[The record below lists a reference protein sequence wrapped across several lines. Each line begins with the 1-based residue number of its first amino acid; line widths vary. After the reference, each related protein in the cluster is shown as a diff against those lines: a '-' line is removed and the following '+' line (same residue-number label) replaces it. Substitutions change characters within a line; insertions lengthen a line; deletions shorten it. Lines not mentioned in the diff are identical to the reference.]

1 MKHLLIFSCTKAFC
15 NPVELFGISD
25 QFKEPQIISKF
36 MQSPIPQ
43 AALEWMKA
51 RETDIRLAYNN
62 AGRFWAK

>member
-43 AALEWMKA
+43 AALK
-51 RETDIRLAYNN
+51 
-62 AGRFWAK
+62 